1 MTEMD
6 TLLTTKQLQDL
17 LQVDRVTIY
26 RMLGDGRLRGFKV
39 GGQWRFS
46 RREIEA
52 WLQGQQV
59 GWEAAEPPQAGAE
72 LRPSPETL
80 PLACIQ
86 AIQSVFAEALGLG
99 TITTAVNGEPL
110 TELSNSCEFCN
121 LIYNTEAGRQRCITS
136 WQAAARRP
144 GTTPQL
150 ATCHA
155 GLRYVWGRII
165 VQGEFVAATYAGQF
179 LDQSPNGD
187 WSARIAKLS
196 ALTGVEED
204 KLRDALQRVPVLDET
219 RRQQVP
225 RLLRRV
231 AETFSKIGE
240 ERLNLLGR
248 LQRIAEITGSV
259 NVPR

>member
-1 MTEMD
+1 MRAMNDLD

-17 LQVDRVTIY
+17 LQVDRITIY

-52 WLQGQQV
+52 WLQEQQA
-59 GWEAAEPPQAGAE
+59 GLEAAEAPPADAE
-72 LRPSPETL
+72 LHPSPETL

-86 AIQSVFAEALGLG
+86 AIQSVFGEALGLG

-121 LIYNTEAGRQRCITS
+121 LIYRTEAGRQQCITS
-136 WQAAARRP
+136 WQAAAGQP
-144 GTTPQL
+144 GATPQL

-155 GLRYVWGRII
+155 GLRYVWGRIV

-179 LDQSPNGD
+179 LDRSPNGD
-187 WSARIAKLS
+187 WPARIARLS
-196 ALTGVEED
+196 ALTGVEEE
-204 KLRDALQRVPVLDET
+204 KLRDALDRVPVLDET
-219 RRQQVP
+219 RLQQVP
-225 RLLRRV
+225 RLLQRV
-231 AETFSKIGE
+231 AETFSEIGE

-248 LQRIAEITGSV
+248 LQRIAKLV
-259 NVPR
+259 NW